1 MQRNDRRGGG
11 GGDIEH
17 GIEGSSISEH
27 GHIGF
32 VEEGL
37 SRGKE
42 VSLQHAEGVGYV
54 QIETDQP
61 EIEPATTTAATTA
74 ATAAAAAGA
83 TAAGGDG
90 EVSERMKEMTKET
103 SIYEY

>member
-37 SRGKE
+37 ARGKE

-74 ATAAAAAGA
+74 ATAATSTTSRRAASGSSHA
-83 TAAGGDG
+83 TPL
-90 EVSERMKEMTKET
+90 
-103 SIYEY
+103 

>member
-11 GGDIEH
+11 GGDIEQ
-17 GIEGSSISEH
+17 
-27 GHIGF
+27 
-32 VEEGL
+32 GL

-74 ATAAAAAGA
+74 ATAAAAGA